1 MSEPA
6 RLSDTGPGHA
16 DLATARLIAAV
27 LDPGTWRSWDEPL
40 PDPAGLDAGYAADL
54 ADARARTGLDE
65 SVLTGEGRIGGHR
78 VAIVGCE
85 FAFLGGSIGVRA
97 GERLT
102 RAVERATR
110 ERLPL
115 LASPASAGTRMQEG
129 TLAFLQMAKVTAA
142 IADHRAAGLPYLV
155 YLRHPTTG
163 GVLASWGSLG
173 HLTVAEPEALVGFLG
188 PRVYRAL
195 YGEPFPPGVQI
206 AENLHAHGLLDG
218 VLSADQLPG
227 AVTRV
232 LDVIADGRAEPTSR
246 AEPKPVPAAEPAPR
260 PVPAAEPAPRPV
272 PAAETIRRS
281 RRPERPALR
290 DLLRAVA
297 RDVTPLSGTG
307 EGEADPGLLLAL
319 ARIRTTPCVVMG
331 HDHDP
336 DRRPRPIRPAGL
348 RVARRGMRLAAEL
361 GLPLLTVVDTA
372 GAELSAQAEEQGLA
386 GEIAR
391 CLADL
396 ITLPTATLSVL
407 LGEGAGGAALAFFP
421 TDRVVAAA
429 HGWLSPLPPEGASE
443 ILYRTADRTGE
454 LADRQRIQAT
464 ALYAHGA
471 VDRLVAE
478 HPDAADEPAAFLDR
492 LGRVVEDELLDLR
505 GQDPAQRLA
514 RRRARYRDLGR
525 F

>member
-1 MSEPA
+1 MSP
-6 RLSDTGPGHA
+6 TP
-16 DLATARLIAAV
+16 LATTALIETV

-40 PDPAGLDAGYAADL
+40 PDPAELDAAYASDL
-54 ADARARTGLDE
+54 ERARAETGLDE
-65 SVLTGEGRIGGHR
+65 SVRTGEGRIGGHR
-78 VAIVGCE
+78 VAVVVCE
-85 FAFLGGSIGVRA
+85 FAFLGGSIGVHS

-142 IADHRAAGLPYLV
+142 ITDHRAAGLPYLV

-173 HLTVAEPEALVGFLG
+173 HLTVAEPGALVGFLG

-195 YGEPFPPGVQI
+195 YGKPFPPDVQT

-218 VLSADQLPG
+218 VLSREQLPD

-232 LDVIADGRAEPTSR
+232 LDVLSAAGSTPDMTAAAHTAPSPT
-246 AEPKPVPAAEPAPR
+246 
-260 PVPAAEPAPRPV
+260 

-281 RRPERPALR
+281 RRPERPTVRA
-290 DLLRAVA
+290 LLRAVG
-297 RDVTPLSGTG
+297 RDVTPLSGSG

-319 ARIRTTPCVVMG
+319 ARIGAVPCVVIG
-331 HDHDP
+331 HDHDA
-336 DRRPRPIRPAGL
+336 DRRPRAIGPAGL
-348 RVARRGMRLAAEL
+348 RIARRGMRLAAEL
-361 GLPLLTVVDTA
+361 GLPLLSVIDTA
-372 GAELSAQAEEQGLA
+372 GAELSPEAEEHGLA

-396 ITLPTATLSVL
+396 ITLPTPTLSLL

-421 TDRVVAAA
+421 ADRVVAAE

-443 ILYRTADRTGE
+443 ILYRTTDRMGE
-454 LADRQRIQAT
+454 IADRQRVQST
-464 ALYAHGA
+464 ALYARGA
-471 VDRLVAE
+471 VDRVVAE

-492 LGRVVEDELLDLR
+492 IGAVIEDELLRLR
-505 GQDPAQRLA
+505 QQDPAARLA
-514 RRRARYRDLGR
+514 GRRARYRGLGVS
-525 F
+525 

>member
-1 MSEPA
+1 MSEP
-6 RLSDTGPGHA
+6 SSPFGTGHGPAH
-16 DLATARLIAAV
+16 LATAKLIRTV
-27 LDPGTWRSWDEPL
+27 LDAGTWRSWDRPVS
-40 PDPAGLDAGYAADL
+40 DPAELDAGYACDL
-54 ADARARTGLDE
+54 ERARAQTGIDE
-65 SVLTGEGRIGGHR
+65 SVRTGEGRIGGHR
-78 VAIVGCE
+78 VAVAVCE
-85 FAFLGGSIGVRA
+85 FAFLGGSIGIRS

-142 IADHRAAGLPYLV
+142 ITDHRAAALPYLV

-173 HLTVAEPEALVGFLG
+173 HLTVAEPGALIGFLG

-195 YGEPFPPGVQI
+195 YGQPFPPDVQT

-218 VLSADQLPG
+218 VLSPDQLAG

-232 LDVIADGRAEPTSR
+232 LDVVSHDGPAPG
-246 AEPKPVPAAEPAPR
+246 VPAADASAAPVADPHVEAPTR
-260 PVPAAEPAPRPV
+260 PT

-281 RRPERPALR
+281 RRPERPSVRA
-290 DLLRAVA
+290 LLRSVA
-297 RDVTPLSGTG
+297 RDVTPLSGSG
-307 EGEADPGLLLAL
+307 EGESDPGILLAL
-319 ARIRTTPCVVMG
+319 ARVGAAPCVVIG
-331 HDHDP
+331 HDHDAE
-336 DRRPRPIRPAGL
+336 RRPRPIGPAGL
-348 RVARRGMRLAAEL
+348 RIARRGMRLAAEL
-361 GLPLLTVVDTA
+361 NLPLVTVIDTA
-372 GAELSAQAEEQGLA
+372 GAELSPQAEEHGLA

-396 ITLPTATLSVL
+396 ITLPTPTLSLL

-421 TDRVVAAA
+421 ADRVIAAE

-443 ILYRTADRTGE
+443 ILYRTTDRTGE
-454 LADRQRIQAT
+454 IADRQRVQSA
-464 ALYAHGA
+464 ALHAHGA
-471 VDRLVAE
+471 VDRVIAE

-492 LGRVVEDELLDLR
+492 VGRVLEYELLQLR
-505 GQDPAQRLA
+505 RHDPGARLA
-514 RRRARYRDLGR
+514 RRRARYRTLGLSQDSS
-525 F
+525 